1 MFRTLALRVTWCF
14 TINTVLVCNFK
25 LDVLSF
31 LVYNVW
37 DSVCSKKSGRARQI
51 KLLYVTICPCHLISS
66 VKQKG
71 IFFSFVF
78 FFQIKNLC
86 ARFLI
91 VFVSVYKISIIKSG
105 FNIKISEMRCVFSVF
120 CFFVYC
126 IFFF

>member
-1 MFRTLALRVTWCF
+1 M
-14 TINTVLVCNFK
+14 CNFK

-31 LVYNVW
+31 LVYNVC
-37 DSVCSKKSGRARQI
+37 DLVCSKKSGRARQI
-51 KLLYVTICPCHLISS
+51 NLLYVTICPYDLISS

-71 IFFSFVF
+71 IFS

-91 VFVSVYKISIIKSG
+91 VFVSVYKISLIKSG